1 MFRTPIAAE
10 EPLFGQLF
18 GEDYR
23 VWKYVELTLPHVW
36 FYVTIVERVQT
47 IEVKSILMID
57 SVALLEDLLSAPYSG
72 CTVESIYVV
81 TPGRLNGTG
90 DWRMERLLRIE
101 HLSEQDSVAHLYVVK
116 NNTTYVDGDRG
127 LTTRMCTQRSVI
139 FTERQEQSI

>member
-81 TPGRLNGTG
+81 TPGRLNGAG
-90 DWRMERLLRIE
+90 DWRMERKRPPDTLLLIRP
-101 HLSEQDSVAHLYVVK
+101 LPASTSD
-116 NNTTYVDGDRG
+116 
-127 LTTRMCTQRSVI
+127 
-139 FTERQEQSI
+139 

>member
-1 MFRTPIAAE
+1 
-10 EPLFGQLF
+10 
-18 GEDYR
+18 
-23 VWKYVELTLPHVW
+23 
-36 FYVTIVERVQT
+36 
-47 IEVKSILMID
+47 MID

-81 TPGRLNGTG
+81 TPGRLNGAG

-116 NNTTYVDGDRG
+116 NNNTYVDGDRG